1 MTAPTEAEILETMER
16 EIEEAIVKARRA
28 LQALGRRDSRPQRS
42 VPA

>member
-28 LQALGRRDSRPQRS
+28 LRDRGVTKRRGLAR
-42 VPA
+42 